1 MPANPKFQIPDGYHV
16 TRDGRVFSTKRSR
29 AIEMQQFLNGSGYGY
44 PAVWLRRADDSRWH
58 VAVYRLVAH
67 VYLPPRP
74 SLEHVI
80 MHFPDPDR
88 MNSHADNLKWG
99 TASENYQHAYAGF
112 WERRSDEDQRRE
124 FGVPVSKSYRPP
136 RHF

>member
-1 MPANPKFQIPDGYHV
+1 LANPNFSIPEGYHI
-16 TRDGRVFSTKRSR
+16 TRDGRVLSTKRGPQR
-29 AIEMQQFLNGSGYGY
+29 ELRQFINGSGYGY
-44 PAVWLRRADDSRWH
+44 PAVRLRRADTSRWH

-74 SLEHVI
+74 SLDHVI

-99 TASENYQHAYAGF
+99 TAAENYEHSYAGF
-112 WERRSDEDQRRE
+112 WERRSDEQQRAT
-124 FGVPVSKSYRPP
+124 FGAPVAKTYRPP
-136 RHF
+136 RYV